1 MLNIDSSLISCI
13 LTTFFALFTPPIS
26 CKLPH
31 LPSYQIY
38 PLWYFYFSVLLLHCT
53 VIIHLLM
60 SVANLGLVTSES
72 GNWIWVLLK
81 TIHYCHSFDW
91 LQNNLWSRSF
101 FHYLLFLDG
110 SFMPPLYQFP
120 NNHSIL
126 ISCLCNKVF
135 CCCYCGLFL
144 LFGFQTVKK

>member
-1 MLNIDSSLISCI
+1 MLNIDSSLILCI

-26 CKLPH
+26 CKLPR

-38 PLWYFYFSVLLLHCT
+38 PGDISNFSVLLLYCT

-60 SVANLGLVTSES
+60 FVANLGLVTSES

-91 LQNNLWSRSF
+91 LQNSLWSRSF
-101 FHYLLFLDG
+101 FHYLLFLHG
-110 SFMPPLYQFP
+110 SFMLPLYQVP

-126 ISCLCNKVF
+126 ISCLYNKVF
-135 CCCYCGLFL
+135 CCCYCGLFFCL
-144 LFGFQTVKK
+144 VFRQ